1 MTDNL
6 KIKQPL
12 DPKKVNINQS
22 WELQDRSKSWGV
34 SQVKIVQAVK
44 KVGPLVTDVKK
55 ELDIK

>member
-22 WELQDRSKSWGV
+22 WELQARSKSCGV
-34 SQVKIVQAVK
+34 SQEKIVQAVV
-44 KVGPLVTDVKK
+44 KVGPLVSDVKK
-55 ELDIK
+55 ELGIK

>member
-22 WELQDRSKSWGV
+22 WELQDRSKSWDV
-34 SQVKIVQAVK
+34 SQEKIVQAVK

-55 ELDIK
+55 QLGIK

>member
-6 KIKQPL
+6 KIKRPL

-34 SQVKIVQAVK
+34 SQEKIVQAVK
-44 KVGPLVTDVKK
+44 KVGPLVADVKK
-55 ELDIK
+55 QLGIK